1 MLLKLIYEKN
11 MSRKIF
17 VSYKYAD
24 TNVLSLT
31 DNIWET
37 TKSRDYVTAL
47 QDLLNENDE
56 IYKGE
61 NDGEDLSDFA
71 DSTIETKLKRKI
83 FDSSITLVIIS
94 PNMKNLLES
103 EKDQWIPWEISY
115 SLRNKTIGDRVSRP
129 NGMLMVVLP
138 DKNGKYDYYI
148 EDNTCSYCN
157 CRTLKTNFLFPV
169 LRKNTFNHKKKV
181 ESDCDQHS
189 SSPVYTGDHSYIE
202 SVKWQDFIKN
212 PSIYLDNA
220 TRKREIIEDFDISK
234 MLCDDFVF

>member
-1 MLLKLIYEKN
+1 

-71 DSTIETKLKRKI
+71 DSTIETKLKKKI
-83 FDSSITLVIIS
+83 FGKHPANTALPSDPISLNLV
-94 PNMKNLLES
+94 P
-103 EKDQWIPWEISY
+103 
-115 SLRNKTIGDRVSRP
+115 T
-129 NGMLMVVLP
+129 
-138 DKNGKYDYYI
+138 
-148 EDNTCSYCN
+148 
-157 CRTLKTNFLFPV
+157 
-169 LRKNTFNHKKKV
+169 
-181 ESDCDQHS
+181 
-189 SSPVYTGDHSYIE
+189 
-202 SVKWQDFIKN
+202 
-212 PSIYLDNA
+212 
-220 TRKREIIEDFDISK
+220 
-234 MLCDDFVF
+234 

>member
-1 MLLKLIYEKN
+1 

-31 DNIWET
+31 DSIWET

-47 QDLLNENDE
+47 QDILNENDE

-83 FDSSITLVIIS
+83 FDSSITLVIVS
-94 PNMKNLLES
+94 SNMKNFLES

-115 SLRNKTIGDRVSRP
+115 SLRNKTIGDKVSRP
-129 NGMLMVVLP
+129 NGMLMVVIP

-148 EDNTCSYCN
+148 EDNTCNYCK
-157 CRTLKTNFLFPV
+157 CRTLKTNFLFPI
-169 LRKNTFNHKKKV
+169 LKKNTFNHKKKV

-202 SVKWQDFIKN
+202 SVKWKDFIKN
-212 PSIYLDNA
+212 PSTHLDNA

-234 MLCDDFVF
+234 MLCDDLVF

>member
-1 MLLKLIYEKN
+1 

-31 DNIWET
+31 DSIWET
-37 TKSRDYVTAL
+37 TKSRDYVIAL
-47 QDLLNENDE
+47 QDILNENDE

-83 FDSSITLVIIS
+83 FDSSITLVIVS
-94 PNMKNLLES
+94 SNMKNFLES

-129 NGMLMVVLP
+129 NGMLMVVIP

-148 EDNTCSYCN
+148 EDNTCNYCK
-157 CRTLKTNFLFPV
+157 CRTLKTNFLFPI
-169 LRKNTFNHKKKV
+169 LKKNTFNHKKKV

-202 SVKWQDFIKN
+202 SVKWKDFIKN
-212 PSIYLDNA
+212 PSTYLDNA

-234 MLCDDFVF
+234 MLCDDLVF

>member
-1 MLLKLIYEKN
+1 

-71 DSTIETKLKRKI
+71 DSTIETKLKKKI

-94 PNMKNLLES
+94 PNMKNL
-103 EKDQWIPWEISY
+103 
-115 SLRNKTIGDRVSRP
+115 
-129 NGMLMVVLP
+129 
-138 DKNGKYDYYI
+138 
-148 EDNTCSYCN
+148 
-157 CRTLKTNFLFPV
+157 
-169 LRKNTFNHKKKV
+169 
-181 ESDCDQHS
+181 
-189 SSPVYTGDHSYIE
+189 
-202 SVKWQDFIKN
+202 
-212 PSIYLDNA
+212 
-220 TRKREIIEDFDISK
+220 
-234 MLCDDFVF
+234 

>member
-1 MLLKLIYEKN
+1 

-31 DNIWET
+31 DNSWET

-47 QDLLNENDE
+47 QDILDENDE

-61 NDGEDLSDFA
+61 NDDEDLSDFA

-83 FDSSITLVIIS
+83 FDSSITLVIVS
-94 PNMKNLLES
+94 SNMKNFLES

-129 NGMLMVVLP
+129 NGILMVILP
-138 DKNGKYDYYI
+138 DRNGQYNYYI
-148 EDNTCSYCN
+148 QDNTCNYCK
-157 CRTLKTNFLFPV
+157 CRTLHTNFLFPI
-169 LRKNTFNHKKKV
+169 LRKNTFNHKNKV

-189 SSPVYTGDHSYIE
+189 SSPVYIGDHSYIE
-202 SVKWQDFIKN
+202 SVKWKDFIKN
-212 PSIYLDNA
+212 PSTYLDNA
-220 TRKREIIEDFDISK
+220 TRKRDIIGDFDISK
-234 MLCDDFVF
+234 MLSDELVI

>member
-1 MLLKLIYEKN
+1 

-47 QDLLNENDE
+47 QDILNENDE

-83 FDSSITLVIIS
+83 FDSSITLVIVS
-94 PNMKNLLES
+94 SNMKNFLES
-103 EKDQWIPWEISY
+103 EPY
-115 SLRNKTIGDRVSRP
+115 RV
-129 NGMLMVVLP
+129 
-138 DKNGKYDYYI
+138 
-148 EDNTCSYCN
+148 
-157 CRTLKTNFLFPV
+157 CRRLF
-169 LRKNTFNHKKKV
+169 
-181 ESDCDQHS
+181 
-189 SSPVYTGDHSYIE
+189 I
-202 SVKWQDFIKN
+202 
-212 PSIYLDNA
+212 
-220 TRKREIIEDFDISK
+220 
-234 MLCDDFVF
+234 